1 MDDLDKVLAWRPPCK
16 AISGSGYHMVATTI
30 VDILIQVHLQ
40 KREGWGVG
48 RRMLWWRKVCR

>member
-40 KREGWGVG
+40 KREG
-48 RRMLWWRKVCR
+48 